1 MVVAC
6 STVALDCM
14 IQTVVSVTKPTL
26 TDTSGVD
33 KIVETPVSIIIAGI
47 KEQLRLYLWC

>member
-14 IQTVVSVTKPTL
+14 IQTGVSVTTPTF
-26 TDTSGVD
+26 TDTGSVD

-47 KEQLRLYLWC
+47 N